1 MGLGRAISRLDIREE
16 SRMSDEVRYLVIC
29 PDEKIRIPFFLTQE
43 EANAVC
49 HRVNYYNPDFVGL
62 GQRCCTLSAPV
73 GCPNG
78 LHRVETR
85 SVTDL
90 REKDLLFVWVPKG
103 MRVA

>member
-1 MGLGRAISRLDIREE
+1 
-16 SRMSDEVRYLVIC
+16 MSDEMRYLVVC

-43 EANAVC
+43 EAKAVC
-49 HRVNYYNPDFVGL
+49 HRVNYYNPDIVGL
-62 GQRCCTLSAPV
+62 GQRCCTLKPPV

-78 LHRVETR
+78 LHQVETR
-85 SVTDL
+85 RVADL